1 MNPIH
6 EVEFEDLDSSGREE
20 LELRDA
26 PEVQAGPAGEYIRIE
41 LLADKYPFNALFLKQ
56 TATRDLPASTRL
68 LLRPT

>member
-41 LLADKYPFNALFLKQ
+41 LLADKYPFNVP
-56 TATRDLPASTRL
+56 LP
-68 LLRPT
+68 